1 MSSECYIPVWRTKL
15 IKSVKGL
22 INFERPFDYCDGKE
36 IMKERHV
43 DAFLLHYLWSQFG
56 LI

>member
-22 INFERPFDYCDGKE
+22 INFERPFDYCDGKD
-36 IMKERHV
+36 IMKEIHV
-43 DAFLLHYLWSQFG
+43 DAFLLN
-56 LI
+56 